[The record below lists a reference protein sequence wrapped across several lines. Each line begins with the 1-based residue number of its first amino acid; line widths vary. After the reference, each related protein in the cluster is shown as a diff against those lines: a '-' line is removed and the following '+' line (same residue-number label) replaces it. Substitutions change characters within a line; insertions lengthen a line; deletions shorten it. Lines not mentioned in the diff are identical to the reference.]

1 MPYLAI
7 LPYPD
12 FNLAALTYFHII
24 KLESSDKPVASSL
37 SILVDNNNRN
47 FLYNN
52 INRFKS
58 IINKFFF
65 EIDRLFTKGYK
76 TVTEVEPL
84 FKDFLLKI
92 IEIERKPVAPI
103 TSERKMKI
111 VLAGLDSS
119 GKTSFLLSIDRRF
132 SKIIGLKPTIS
143 ANVSSIQVLG
153 ASIFLWDLGGQKSLR
168 EKYLSKSQVYLYE
181 TDLVFYFIDIKNRER
196 FNESIEY
203 YRNIIQELEKFNQNT
218 PIIFILSKSDEDILN
233 TKEIKENLTII
244 KSKLSEIT
252 KGIELEFYQTSVFS
266 IFSILNAF
274 SQGISKLSPNRELI
288 RLNLKKFSD
297 RAGINLLLLLNHEGY
312 VLAEYISKET
322 KFLSDMISDYQTEA
336 RTNLLNIFQITAP
349 QFATL
354 YKIFIEF
361 RALKKDEAIFK
372 ISNSFV
378 LIKKI
383 QISDF
388 IMFILFVMD
397 NENKKDLINSL
408 IPDFTYRTSDLL
420 LRYIS

>member
-1 MPYLAI
+1 
-7 LPYPD
+7 
-12 FNLAALTYFHII
+12 
-24 KLESSDKPVASSL
+24 
-37 SILVDNNNRN
+37 
-47 FLYNN
+47 
-52 INRFKS
+52 
-58 IINKFFF
+58 
-65 EIDRLFTKGYK
+65 
-76 TVTEVEPL
+76 
-84 FKDFLLKI
+84 
-92 IEIERKPVAPI
+92 
-103 TSERKMKI
+103 
-111 VLAGLDSS
+111 
-119 GKTSFLLSIDRRF
+119 
-132 SKIIGLKPTIS
+132 
-143 ANVSSIQVLG
+143 
-153 ASIFLWDLGGQKSLR
+153 
-168 EKYLSKSQVYLYE
+168 
-181 TDLVFYFIDIKNRER
+181 LVFYFIDIKNRER